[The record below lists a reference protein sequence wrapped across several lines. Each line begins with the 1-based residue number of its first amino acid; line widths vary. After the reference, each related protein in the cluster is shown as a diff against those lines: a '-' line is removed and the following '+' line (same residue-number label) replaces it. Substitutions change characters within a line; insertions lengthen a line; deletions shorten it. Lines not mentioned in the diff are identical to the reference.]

1 MYPPTQNQEYLTYRR
16 PPTFET
22 TLLLA
27 TLPLAVMFAA
37 AFPTAAAGL
46 FVGAATGAALQR

>member
-1 MYPPTQNQEYLTYRR
+1 MHPPTQTQEYPTHRR

-27 TLPLAVMFAA
+27 ALPLAVMFAA
-37 AFPTAAAGL
+37 TFPTAAAGL
-46 FVGAATGAALQR
+46 FVGAAAGAALQR